1 MEEAGGFL
9 MGCAGNDW
17 GGRRMSRGDLQS
29 LDPSVVERLQK
40 EGPLASA
47 VLAGW
52 WEERSKAAARSI
64 VQEAKRTLGKPDS
77 RFVSVVYDPKLLG
90 GAIRHQTLLTFLKV
104 LEESGVLAPEELA
117 PYRAAVKQVY
127 DPDPEPE
134 VPVRH
139 AEVPEVFLKIIKE
152 LTAGGHIAGRDE
164 RFTRADKYLGA
175 WREISGVCHL
185 VLLEGDW
192 KKAYAKAAR
201 AREDLDVSILR
212 QEGWERKLLKSLA
225 ETGYIKAPNVGYRYR
240 YDLLENGTRDTTYV
254 VAVPRTLLE
263 T

>member
-1 MEEAGGFL
+1 MD
-9 MGCAGNDW
+9 CAGKDW
-17 GGRRMSRGDLQS
+17 GGRRMSRGDLQG

-40 EGPLASA
+40 AGPLAA
-47 VLAGW
+47 VVLAGW
-52 WEERSKAAARSI
+52 WAERSKAAARII

-77 RFVSVVYDPKLLG
+77 RFIAVVYDPKLLG
-90 GAIRHQTLLTFLKV
+90 QAIRHQTLLTFLKV

-134 VPVRH
+134 VTVRH
-139 AEVPEVFLKIIKE
+139 AEDPEVFLEIMKE
-152 LTAGGHIAGRDE
+152 LAAQERIAGPGQ
-164 RFTRADKYLGA
+164 RFTKADKYLGA
-175 WREISGVCHL
+175 WRNISGVCHL

-212 QEGWERKLLKSLA
+212 QEGWERKLQKSLA
-225 ETGYIKAPNVGYRYR
+225 ETGYIKAPNSGYRYR
-240 YDLLENGTRDTTYV
+240 YDLLENGTRETTYV
-254 VAVPRTLLE
+254 VAVPRALLE
-263 T
+263 A